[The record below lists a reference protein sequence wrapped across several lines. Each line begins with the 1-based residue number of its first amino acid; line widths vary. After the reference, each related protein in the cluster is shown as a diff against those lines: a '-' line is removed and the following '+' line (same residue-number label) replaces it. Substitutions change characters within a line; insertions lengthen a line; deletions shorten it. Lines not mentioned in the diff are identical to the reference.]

1 MSGASLNKKI
11 TFTRKKSNLVIG
23 VVLSVLVIV
32 GAIAERRL
40 THLQEELIRD
50 NLRKIIRANAE
61 ALHLGLDSYEG
72 SAKTAAALP
81 EIRLLADSVNRKVQ
95 KLSIDQWDG
104 LPEAIELD
112 KRLASIC
119 KNSGFEDY
127 FLINEA
133 GEFTSASQPY
143 FVGHRMPRPEI
154 AAQLIAKGGVHLTL
168 PKYYELA
175 ETVEQRQDLVMFIAV
190 VLRNLEGKKSSVL
203 ALRIN
208 PDDGFTKVLRASKT
222 KAKAETFAINQDG
235 YMISASR
242 FEDELRAKGLLAKDK
257 RSSVLNIRVANGG
270 RRALEKV
277 NYPEISSDLEGYLS
291 YRGEAV
297 VGARTYLA
305 EYGFEIL
312 TELQY
317 DEAYRSLFIVRV
329 IFWSLF
335 SMSTLFA
342 LGLIYY
348 SFSSVKM
355 NKRMQE
361 AILEAKELGQFH
373 LSEKIGEGAM
383 GVVYRAEHKMMRRE
397 TALKLLK
404 KDVLQD
410 LDLQLFE
417 KEVQMTCRLTHPNT
431 ISIYDYGQ
439 TDEGIFYYAME
450 YLDGLSLR
458 LLINDTGP
466 LLASRAVYILRK
478 ICASLNEAHNI
489 GLIHRDIKADNIVL
503 CKQAGIYDVVKVL
516 DFGLVRDLKGVPDAL
531 QDKISGTP
539 RYISPEAIET
549 PSDVDARTDI
559 YALGILL
566 CLMITGKYPYPD
578 TDSQGDM
585 LLLHLEAEPSKPS
598 DLVRF
603 VIPSLLDE
611 IVLWCL
617 KKDRTKRPQSVLEL
631 DAKLAEYEADWNEAK
646 AAVWWEQHNELLDDS
661 GVGHLETK
669 QFDKTIQVI

>member
-1 MSGASLNKKI
+1 MSGVSFSKKI
-11 TFTRKKSNLVIG
+11 TFTRKKSKLVIG
-23 VVLSVLVIV
+23 LVLSILVIV

-40 THLQEELIRD
+40 THLQEELIRGD
-50 NLRKIIRANAE
+50 LRKIIRANAE
-61 ALHLGLDSYEG
+61 ALHLELDSYEG

-81 EIRLLADSVNRKVQ
+81 EIRLLADTVNTKV
-95 KLSIDQWDG
+95 KALSRNQWDE

-119 KNSGFEDY
+119 ENSGFEEY
-127 FLINEA
+127 FLINQD
-133 GEFTSASQPY
+133 GQFTSASQSY

-154 AAQLIAKGGVHLTL
+154 AKQLIDKGGIHLTL

-175 ETVEQRQDLVMFIAV
+175 ETAKQRQELVMFIAV
-190 VLRNLEGKKSSVL
+190 VLRNLKGEKSSVL

-208 PDDGFTKVLRASKT
+208 PNDGFTKVLRASKT
-222 KAKAETFAINQDG
+222 EAKAETFAINQDG

-242 FEDELRAKGLLAKDK
+242 FEDELRAKGLLAKDAQ
-257 RSSVLNIRVANGG
+257 SSVLNVRVVNNKT
-270 RRALEKV
+270 RALEKV
-277 NYPEISSDLEGYLS
+277 TYPEINSSLEGYLS
-291 YRGEAV
+291 YRGEDV

-305 EYGFEIL
+305 DYGFEII

-317 DEAYRSLFIVRV
+317 DEAYRSLFIVRF

-335 SMSTLFA
+335 SMSAIFA

-348 SFSSVKM
+348 SFTSVKM
-355 NKRMQE
+355 NKRLQA

-373 LSEKIGEGAM
+373 LSEKLGEGAM

-410 LDLQLFE
+410 LDLKLFE

-450 YLDGLSLR
+450 YLNGLSLR
-458 LLINDTGP
+458 LLINETGP
-466 LLASRAVYILRK
+466 LLVSRAVYIMRK
-478 ICASLNEAHNI
+478 ICASLNEAHSI

-516 DFGLVRDLKGVPDAL
+516 DFGLVRDLGAAPDEL

-539 RYISPEAIET
+539 RYISPEAIDT

-578 TDSQGDM
+578 TDSQGEM
-585 LLLHLEAEPSKPS
+585 LLSHLEVEPTKPS
-598 DLVRF
+598 DLVKF
-603 VIPSLLDE
+603 AIPRALDE
-611 IVLWCL
+611 LVMWCL
-617 KKDRTKRPQSVLEL
+617 KKDRNQRPQSVLEL
-631 DAKLAEYEADWNEAK
+631 DVKLAEYEGDWGEAK
-646 AAVWWEQHNELLDDS
+646 AEIWWKQHSELLDDTA
-661 GVGHLETK
+661 VDHRDTK
-669 QFDKTIQVI
+669 QFDQTIQVV